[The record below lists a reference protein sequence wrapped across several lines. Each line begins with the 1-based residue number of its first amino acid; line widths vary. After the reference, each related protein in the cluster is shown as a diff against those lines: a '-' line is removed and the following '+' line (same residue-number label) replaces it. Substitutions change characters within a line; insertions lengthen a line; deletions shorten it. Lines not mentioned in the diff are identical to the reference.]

1 MAMGN
6 HSYVDA
12 TGWNEVMARYPDF
25 PLIFPDDIKK
35 GADYVYGRI
44 RQWSAALVNE
54 LDTRDL
60 VQDAKPTSNIY
71 AVVTVTN
78 IKDPDKGD
86 IAYSVSSGKFKGYVS
101 TAGTQAWQDLN

>member
-44 RQWSAALVNE
+44 RQWSSALINE

-60 VQDAKPTSNIY
+60 VQEAKPTSNIY

-78 IKDPDKGD
+78 IDNPDKGD

>member
-60 VQDAKPTSNIY
+60 VQEAKPTSNIY

-101 TAGTQAWQDLN
+101 TAATQAWQDLN

>member
-25 PLIFPDDIKK
+25 PTIFPDDVRQ
-35 GADYVYGRI
+35 GVEYVYQRFQRWG
-44 RQWSAALVNE
+44 AALINE

-60 VQDAKPTSNIY
+60 KEEAAPSTNIY
-71 AVVTVTN
+71 AVVTVTS
-78 IKDPDKGD
+78 IKRPEKGN

>member
-1 MAMGN
+1 MGN

-35 GADYVYGRI
+35 GADYVYGCI

-60 VQDAKPTSNIY
+60 VQEAKPTSNIY

-101 TAGTQAWQDLN
+101 TAGTQAWEDLN

>member
-1 MAMGN
+1 MGN

-60 VQDAKPTSNIY
+60 VQEAKPTSNIY
-71 AVVTVTN
+71 AVVTVTS

>member
-1 MAMGN
+1 MGN

-101 TAGTQAWQDLN
+101 TAGTQAWHDLN

>member
-1 MAMGN
+1 MGD

-101 TAGTQAWQDLN
+101 TAATQAWQDLN